1 MKSMYIFVFV
11 MFFIYGC
18 NIVPKS
24 VQYQNEEENVIGS
37 VDGISP
43 LVEEIQVALDN
54 LGYNTG
60 TKDGRMGQKTREAI
74 KEFQESMGIKNT
86 GYIDQRTWRQIEDIR
101 RTNDGGASEDA
112 SRIEVRSAYSEKDI
126 PSGEFKPTTKEI
138 QRTLKNAGFD
148 PGAVDGKMGPRTQ
161 QAVKE
166 FQRAKG
172 LKVDGKV
179 GAKTWREL
187 GKYLEQ

>member
-1 MKSMYIFVFV
+1 MKNVYIFVFV

-18 NIVPKS
+18 NVVPKS
-24 VQYQNEEENVIGS
+24 VQYQNEEEKVIGS

-54 LGYNTG
+54 LGYDTG

-74 KEFQESMGIKNT
+74 KEFQESMGIKDT

-101 RTNDGGASEDA
+101 RTNASEDA
-112 SRIEVRSAYSEKDI
+112 RRIKVRSAYSEKDI
-126 PSGEFKPTTKEI
+126 PSGDFKPTTKEI
-138 QRTLKNAGFD
+138 QRALKNAGFD
-148 PGAVDGKMGPRTQ
+148 PGSVDGKIGPRTQ

-166 FQRAKG
+166 FQRVKE

-179 GAKTWREL
+179 GAKTWKEL
-187 GKYLEQ
+187 RKYLE